1 MRYFTDRTVLHAIL
15 AVALLPAAPVLAADP
30 DTDALLLESESA
42 PVATPDAGKDTQLY
56 LEGMMGAAAQRYQ
69 ADKRDLWRA
78 SLDFSHTARL
88 GAGWR
93 AVISDRVDRIY
104 PADPGADATVN
115 SLREAYVS
123 WQPQSGKAVMELG
136 RVNLR
141 HGPAYGYNPTD
152 FFRDG
157 SLRTLT
163 SADPFAL
170 RQNRL
175 GVAVLRGQGLW
186 SDGSISLA
194 YAPKLAERPNPDGWN
209 LDLGSTNNRDRGVMT
224 LNTQMS
230 QRVSTQ
236 LLAYAQQDMSPT
248 LGASLTALLSDAAVG
263 HIEWSRGSEPD
274 LLSRAL
280 ASPGPSDARNRFAG
294 GITYTTLGKLSITAE
309 YQYNGFALSQSDW
322 AALGSTAP
330 AIQMAY
336 LREAQRRQEL
346 ASREAYLVY
355 VTQKS
360 LFLKNLDLTAFVRVN
375 AGDHSQLAW
384 LELRHHWS
392 RFDLA
397 FQLQQHIGNAGSEY
411 GLLPERTVT
420 QILGRYYF

>member
-1 MRYFTDRTVLHAIL
+1 MRFLTTL
-15 AVALLPAAPVLAADP
+15 AAPCTLLAAALIRAAPVLAADTE
-30 DTDALLLESESA
+30 TDALLLESA
-42 PVATPDAGKDTQLY
+42 PVVTPEAGKDTRLF
-56 LEGMMGAAAQRYQ
+56 LEGMIGTAAQRYQ
-69 ADKRDLWRA
+69 ADNRDLWRA
-78 SLDFSHTARL
+78 SLDFSHTARF

-93 AVISDRVDRIY
+93 AVISDRVDRIH
-104 PADPGADATVN
+104 PADPGVDSTVN
-115 SLREAYVS
+115 SLREAYLS
-123 WQPQSGKAVMELG
+123 WQPPSGKAVMELG

-141 HGPAYGYNPTD
+141 YGPAYGYNPTD

-170 RQNRL
+170 RQNRM
-175 GVAVLRGQGLW
+175 GTVMLRGQGLW
-186 SDGSISLA
+186 SDGSLSVA
-194 YAPKLAERPNPDGWN
+194 YAPKLADRPSPDGWN
-209 LDLGSTNNRDRGVMT
+209 LDLGSTNNRDRGVMA

-280 ASPGPSDARNRFAG
+280 ALPGQADARNRFAG

-330 AIQMAY
+330 AVQMAY

-346 ASREAYLVY
+346 ASREAYLIY

-360 LFLKNLDLTAFVRVN
+360 LFFKNLDLTAFVRVN

-384 LELRHHWS
+384 MELRHHWP

-397 FQLQQHIGNAGSEY
+397 FQLQQNIGDAGSEY
-411 GLLPERTVT
+411 GMLPDRTVT
-420 QILGRYYF
+420 QILGSYYF